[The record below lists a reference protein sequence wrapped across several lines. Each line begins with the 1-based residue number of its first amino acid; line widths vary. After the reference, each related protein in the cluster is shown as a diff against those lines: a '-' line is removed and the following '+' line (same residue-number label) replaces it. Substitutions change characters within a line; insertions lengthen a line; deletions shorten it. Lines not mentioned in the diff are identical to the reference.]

1 MAEEKER
8 ERDGGSRGGG
18 LAECLN
24 LQQEKKKHRENKW
37 EKRGLTGEGLL
48 IVLPHGNKVP

>member
-24 LQQEKKKHRENKW
+24 LQQEKKKST
-37 EKRGLTGEGLL
+37 EKINERKEDLL
-48 IVLPHGNKVP
+48 ARAFS